1 MKHIFEARVY
11 SGSVVK
17 GLVAAAF
24 LGAAVQALYAVSCP
38 VVKHGPPS
46 DADKAM
52 LAGDFAKAESLYQA
66 ALAKQPGDT
75 DATIGLVHSQLHQ
88 QKVPEAEDTVNAALE
103 ASPKSAAFVTLR
115 GELEFRQGKL
125 WLVEPT
131 VIESYKVDPCNAR
144 TRLLFARIAEATARY
159 AIARQQIALA
169 HQFDPEDPEIRLR
182 WIETLPLTQR
192 VPELETFLA
201 TLNNGLD
208 PPAQAQLRADL
219 SRWKAENE
227 SPGKACR
234 LVSGSA
240 PAEIP
245 FIRLAGYLGHPRA
258 FGFAVG
264 LNAATARLQLDTRG
278 AGISVYR
285 SVAERAGLKR
295 MGADEKS
302 AGPKPNYAASADSV
316 KIGGLEFKDCV
327 VNVIDSASPFEDG
340 EGTIGV
346 DTLSDFL
353 VTLDFPIR
361 KVTLAALPPRAGD
374 TAAPRLHSLAADFTP
389 LAPTEEPAKPAQS
402 SPQGAASTPALS
414 AIGPFDRAAAT
425 AETKDYAQIYQ
436 VNHDLLLPTALG
448 GDKLAGDRPSE
459 DKIVLFVP
467 DASIPETGV
476 STSTMLDLPKAH
488 EDKSRESA
496 APGGRAQKVFVA
508 DDVSFNF
515 AHLSQK
521 LNGVASMDTAGA
533 SAADGAEVSGLLGM
547 NTTLIR
553 LTLHIDFRDG
563 LLKAEYV
570 PGRGSDKM
578 E

>member
-1 MKHIFEARVY
+1 MKHISEARLF
-11 SGSVVK
+11 SNLILK
-17 GLVAAAF
+17 GLAAA
-24 LGAAVQALYAVSCP
+24 ALLCAPVPAIHAVSCA
-38 VVKHGPPS
+38 VAKHAAPT

-52 LAGDFAKAESLYQA
+52 LAGDYAKAESLYQA
-66 ALAKQPGDT
+66 LLAKQPGET
-75 DATIGLVHSQLHQ
+75 DATIGVVHAQLRQ
-88 QKVPEAEDTVNAALE
+88 QKVPEAEDAVNAALE
-103 ASPKSAAFVTLR
+103 VSPKSAAIITLR

-131 VIESYKVDPCNAR
+131 VVESYKIDPCNAR

-159 AIARQQIALA
+159 AVARQQTVLA
-169 HQFDPEDPEIRLR
+169 HEFDPADPEIRLQ
-182 WIETLPLTQR
+182 WIETLPLAQR

-201 TLNNGLD
+201 APNGLD
-208 PPAQAQLRADL
+208 PPAQTQLRADL
-219 SRWKAENE
+219 SRWKAEKDA
-227 SPGKACR
+227 PGKAFAGSS
-234 LVSGSA
+234 SGSA

-264 LNAATARLQLDTRG
+264 LNASTARLQLDTRG

-295 MGADEKS
+295 VGAEEKS
-302 AGPKPNYAASADSV
+302 TGPKPNYAAAADSV

-346 DTLSDFL
+346 DTLADFL
-353 VTLDFPIR
+353 VTLDFPVR
-361 KVTLAALPPRAGD
+361 KVTLAALPARAGD

-389 LAPTEEPAKPAQS
+389 LAPIEEQAKPGAPA
-402 SPQGAASTPALS
+402 PQTAMPESAAPGLALT
-414 AIGPFDRAAAT
+414 AVGPFDRVAAT
-425 AETKDYAQIYQ
+425 AEMKDYAQIYQ
-436 VNHDLLLPTALG
+436 VNHDLLLPTAL
-448 GDKLAGDRPSE
+448 AG

-467 DASIPETGV
+467 DASIPETGI

-488 EDKSRESA
+488 EDKSREAA

-521 LNGVASMDTAGA
+521 LNGVASTDTAAA
-533 SAADGAEVSGLLGM
+533 SAADGIEVSGFLGM